1 MLRLPGNHMCC
12 LSLAKFL
19 SSSDASK
26 FLAHPWHLLVKVS
39 AHLNACLGQSGCV
52 LWLVV
57 RMGRQGRAVWWGG
70 WCYTHELVIA
80 PPTASTPMG
89 KGVTSKNSYSC
100 ACETF
105 TVRIAPCTAA
115 PYLLLHQGG
124 WACSAP
130 CRENSGSWIGFLGFG
145 SSLPHELAHG

>member
-1 MLRLPGNHMCC
+1 MLVAQAARQPHVLPQSRKVLVVKRC
-12 LSLAKFL
+12 LQVLSASLA
-19 SSSDASK
+19 SPRQS
-26 FLAHPWHLLVKVS
+26 V
-39 AHLNACLGQSGCV
+39 CTQSGCV
-52 LWLVV
+52 LWLVA

-100 ACETF
+100 ACETL
-105 TVRIAPCTAA
+105 TVRIVPCTAA

-145 SSLPHELAHG
+145 SSLPQAHRL